1 MIMIDI
7 GRYCMERE
15 IHAVSSFCVC
25 LKMSLKNFEKFCV
38 LGESFFDFLYLYK

>member
-1 MIMIDI
+1 
-7 GRYCMERE
+7 MEKE

-25 LKMSLKNFEKFCV
+25 LKMSLILKNFEKFCV